1 MIKTVNNPPLHME
14 TRSSEHKFQIKMSLD
29 VNISEPEE
37 FDDVEIHN
45 CLKEVAKGKGIDN
58 FDYHVEIVSGKGDN
72 YIANIFRVLIKD
84 TEKDNNVSVIV
95 KTLVK
100 TSRQDTFYEL
110 HGREVIVY
118 TEVIPIFES
127 IQDHLEDDK
136 VLLPKCL
143 YSSAEKG
150 KEILILED
158 LSAQNFAMDK
168 KLSQFEK
175 LDYLQVRLVLSQ
187 LAKFHALS
195 FICEEKKIESF
206 EKLKGRF
213 DDIIFEKTFLDKSK
227 LKDYFPECYE
237 MSLKVIN
244 DLDAKK
250 KLEQVKDK
258 LLTIMKKYVQQTKYN
273 VLCHGDCW
281 INNILFKHQV
291 SLNLDNIF

>member
-1 MIKTVNNPPLHME
+1 ME
-14 TRSSEHKFQIKMSLD
+14 TQSREHIFQIKMSLD

-45 CLKEVAKGKGIDN
+45 CLKQVAKAKGIDN

-72 YIANIFRVLIKD
+72 FIANIFRVLIKD
-84 TEKDNNVSVIV
+84 TEKENNISVIV

-110 HGREVIVY
+110 HEREVKVY
-118 TEVIPIFES
+118 KEVIPIFET

-143 YSSAEKG
+143 YSNAEKG

-158 LSAQNFAMDK
+158 LSAQGFAMDK
-168 KLSQFEK
+168 KLSTFEK

-195 FICEEKKIESF
+195 FTCEEKKNESF
-206 EKLKGRF
+206 DKLKAQF

-237 MSLKVIN
+237 MSLKVIH
-244 DLDAKK
+244 DLDTKK

-258 LLTIMKKYVQQTKYN
+258 LLPIMRKYVQPTKYS

-281 INNILFKHQV
+281 INNILFKHQA
-291 SLNLDNIF
+291 SPNL